1 MHASVDMGCQGKSG
15 PSKIH
20 EVILVFFA
28 AGRKLFVV
36 DIKYECQNEL
46 QSKQVQTLS

>member
-1 MHASVDMGCQGKSG
+1 MVLVNSFT
-15 PSKIH
+15 H
-20 EVILVFFA
+20 ELRPKVKKTYHYFFA